1 MRAPHVSAPALRA
14 EWLVREIAVIGLARS
29 GRSVATLLA
38 RSGNAVYASD
48 SVRSPELEA
57 TAAVLEGEG
66 VDVDV
71 GAHNLDRIRRASLI
85 VVSPGVPPDAPA
97 LRLAQEQGIE
107 VVSEVE
113 IALRFL
119 PNASY
124 IGITGTNGK
133 TTTTA
138 MVDHL
143 LRALGLRA
151 VAAGNIGTPLSEIA
165 LQPVPP
171 PWIALEVSSYQL
183 HFTPII
189 QPAVGVLTNLSPNH
203 LDRYASVDEY
213 YHDKKLLFRNASPA
227 SMWVSNAD
235 DLSSQRLV
243 AGVAG
248 IHGRF
253 SITRHADAYF
263 DRESESLV
271 LLGEELLSRH
281 EFPLVGDHN
290 VANGLCATLAVM
302 LAHPD
307 HRAPDALQRLAEGL
321 RLFRSL
327 EHRIEA
333 VAEVRGVLWIND
345 SKSTNI
351 ASTLVALRGMS
362 QPTILLLGGKHKGE
376 PYTAL
381 APELKRVV
389 KRVIAYGQAAPEIAR
404 DLSGILEV
412 EQSGSDFAQVIER
425 ARRAATPGDVVLLSP
440 ACSSFDMFEN
450 YEQRGA
456 EFKRLV
462 SRLQ

>member
-1 MRAPHVSAPALRA
+1 MRAPRVSAPALRA

>member
-1 MRAPHVSAPALRA
+1 MRAPRVSAPALRA

-29 GRSVATLLA
+29 GRAVATLLA

-48 SVRSPELEA
+48 AGRSPDLEA
-57 TAAVLEGEG
+57 TAAMLEGEG
-66 VDVDV
+66 VEVEL
-71 GAHNLDRIRRASLI
+71 GAHNLDRMARASLI

-97 LRLAQEQGIE
+97 IRRAQEQGIE
-107 VVSEVE
+107 VVSEIE

-124 IGITGTNGK
+124 IAVTGTNGK

-138 MVDHL
+138 IIDHL
-143 LRALGLRA
+143 LRALGLRT

-213 YHDKKLLFRNASPA
+213 YGDKKLLLRNASSA

-235 DLSSQRLV
+235 DPDSQRLV
-243 AGVAG
+243 AGAAG

-253 SITRHADAYF
+253 SITRHADAYY

-271 LLGEELLSRH
+271 VLGEEILTRS

-290 VANGLCATLAVM
+290 VANALCATLAVM

-307 HRAPDALQRLAEGL
+307 HRALDALQRLAEGL
-321 RLFRSL
+321 RRFRSL

-333 VAEVRGVLWIND
+333 VADVDGVLWIND

-351 ASTLVALRGMS
+351 ASTLVALRGMT
-362 QPTILLLGGKHKGE
+362 QPTVLLLGGKHKGE

-381 APELKRVV
+381 TPELHRVV
-389 KRVIAYGQAAPEIAR
+389 KRVIAYGQAAPEITR
-404 DLSGILEV
+404 DLSGILDV
-412 EQSGSDFAQVIER
+412 EQGGSDFAKVIER
-425 ARRAATPGDVVLLSP
+425 ARRAAAPGDVVLLSP
-440 ACSSFDMFEN
+440 ACSSFDMFKN

-462 SRLQ
+462 SRMR